1 MNYDSTGAFSEG
13 LAYVRD
19 PDNSIWGF
27 IDETGSIALN
37 LKEIKVDR
45 TYMKCT
51 EGLVGVLLKDKW
63 GFLDKN
69 GNFVI
74 QPTYEDVYPFT
85 EEGLARA
92 KTDGKWG
99 FIDTKGNVVIDF
111 IYDYVYDFSDET
123 ALVRDGDTFFYI
135 NTEGKKIN
143 DLIITR
149 RN

>member
-1 MNYDSTGAFSEG
+1 M
-13 LAYVRD
+13 
-19 PDNSIWGF
+19 
-27 IDETGSIALN
+27 
-37 LKEIKVDR
+37 
-45 TYMKCT
+45 
-51 EGLVGVLLKDKW
+51 GVLLKDKW